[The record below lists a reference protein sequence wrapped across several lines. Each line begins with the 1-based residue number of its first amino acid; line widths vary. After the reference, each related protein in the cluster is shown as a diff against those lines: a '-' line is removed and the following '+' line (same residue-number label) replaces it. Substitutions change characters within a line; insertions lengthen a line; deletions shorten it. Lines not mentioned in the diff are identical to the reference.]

1 MPNSYSKLV
10 AAVEDY
16 LDDLRKIKASGAGT
30 AETSY
35 YPPLNNLLNA
45 VGGSLKP
52 KVFCISQ
59 LAQQGADHPDFGLFA
74 ASQVSKGQPKKGQSH
89 KPDGGVVEVK
99 PASDDTWL
107 TAAGAQVSKYWG
119 LYRLVLV
126 TNTRDFVLLGEDAN
140 GNPAKLESFQLAASA
155 SDFDEKLQTPKAFAN
170 AVSPALAEYLGRALS
185 HRAALAEPRDLA
197 RLLASYARDGL
208 ARVEAHGNAPS
219 LNAVRSALEEALGV
233 KFEGD
238 KGAAFFHST
247 LVQTLFYG
255 VFFRLG
261 IVGRPVAVAAGSF
274 RLAHRRL
281 APAGARDPGPVPA
294 AFRPRTLAAP
304 GSGGG
309 AGLDGGGSG
318 PGGPRVLFRQVQRGR
333 GRALLLRAVPGGI

>member
-255 VFFRLG
+255 VFPPGYCGQASRRRRREFSTG
-261 IVGRPVAVAAGSF
+261 ASPSGTCGRP
-274 RLAHRRL
+274 
-281 APAGARDPGPVPA
+281 
-294 AFRPRTLAAP
+294 
-304 GSGGG
+304 
-309 AGLDGGGSG
+309 
-318 PGGPRVLFRQVQRGR
+318 
-333 GRALLLRAVPGGI
+333 